1 LRSLTERATTMHD
14 RPHSHEA
21 QPQRLP
27 GLRIALASGLF
38 VFSAVLVSV
47 GVLARAAH
55 ADNPAMPRLAALA
68 PAHIE
73 VPTIAPRK
81 CPGEMAEI
89 GGRFCVDRWE
99 ATTEIIGNH
108 GERIADHS
116 PFHMVLNEHVRAVSR
131 PGVHPQGHIS
141 RNEADLACQN
151 AGKRLCT
158 SKEWVEAC
166 RGPDDQ
172 AFPYGEQHDPGACN
186 DNQSSPL
193 VKLYGKA
200 PPPEHLGYHEMN
212 HPGLNQQG
220 GLALTG
226 SFARC
231 ENGFGVF
238 DMVGNLH
245 EWTADKDGVFRGGYY
260 RDTTQHGDGC
270 RYKTTV
276 HGPGYRDYSTGFR
289 CCADATR

>member
-1 LRSLTERATTMHD
+1 LRSLTEQTRKMYE
-14 RPHSHEA
+14 RSHAHQA
-21 QPQRLP
+21 QLRRLRR
-27 GLRIALASGLF
+27 LRIALASGLLLF
-38 VFSAVLVSV
+38 GAILVGL
-47 GVLARAAH
+47 GVLARAAL
-55 ADNPAMPRLAALA
+55 ADNPTTPRLAALG
-68 PAHIE
+68 PAHIQL
-73 VPTIAPRK
+73 PIATPRK
-81 CPGEMAEI
+81 CPEDMAEI
-89 GGRFCVDRWE
+89 RGKFCVDRWE
-99 ATTEIIGNH
+99 ATTEIIGEH
-108 GERIADHS
+108 AEHIADHS
-116 PFHMVLNEHVRAVSR
+116 PFHMVIDERVRAVSR
-131 PGVHPQGHIS
+131 RGVHPQGHIS
-141 RNEADLACQN
+141 RNEADVACKN

-158 SKEWVEAC
+158 SPEWVEAC
-166 RGPDDQ
+166 RGPEDES
-172 AFPYGEQHDPGACN
+172 FPYGERHEPGACN
-186 DNQSSPL
+186 DNAPSPL
-193 VKLYGKA
+193 IKLYGKA

-245 EWTADKDGVFRGGYY
+245 EWTADADGVFRGGYY

-289 CCADATR
+289 CCADVKP